1 MSKFSL
7 NNSPK
12 KFIPKISKRFFVFIG
27 VITVIDL
34 SYFSASYFFGRS
46 IEYLYVVL
54 SSLVIVIIF
63 WLKKPMSIVKKLFFI
78 IGIFLLTTLTGI
90 LFIFLT
96 LILPGSKNH
105 EYIMYK
111 ICLPALD
118 KYYRIKDKGNWPSV
132 LGGYDLNKNG
142 ENRWWV
148 QHLECE
154 KNVREGKGPIFSE
167 NPPGFR
173 VINKSNEDIWKTI
186 KMKST
191 GISPIL
197 YPQILPSGLQSQK
210 IIQSVPDAFFVEY
223 SFANKKLLHLGV
235 VQSPEEWVTNGSPNP
250 NQIIVHGQKGTL
262 ERITGG
268 VLLLR
273 WQEPGVWK
281 TSYGQ
286 KDKVSYMITAEGFT
300 PEQVEE
306 FAESLKPLN

>member
-1 MSKFSL
+1 MPKFSL
-7 NNSPK
+7 NNSSK
-12 KFIPKISKRFFVFIG
+12 KFIPKISKRFFIFIG

-46 IEYLYVVL
+46 IDYPYFLIPYL
-54 SSLVIVIIF
+54 IV
-63 WLKKPMSIVKKLFFI
+63 SINFLIKTPIGLLKKLFI
-78 IGIFLLTTLTGI
+78 ILGTFFLTAITGI
-90 LFIFLT
+90 LLLFSTMTI
-96 LILPGSKNH
+96 PGSKNH
-105 EYIMYK
+105 DYIMYK
-111 ICLPALD
+111 VCLPVID
-118 KYYRIKDKGNWPSV
+118 KYYATKGINRLSPPNDKNAA
-132 LGGYDLNKNG
+132 G
-142 ENRWWV
+142 EYRWWV

-167 NPPGFR
+167 NPPGFP
-173 VINKSNEDIWKTI
+173 VINKNNEDIWKTI

-223 SFANKKLLHLGV
+223 SGSNKKILHLGV
-235 VQSPEEWVTNGSPNP
+235 VQSPEEFVANGAP
-250 NQIIVHGQKGTL
+250 NQIIVRGQKGTL
-262 ERITGG
+262 DRITGG

-281 TSYGQ
+281 TPYGQ
-286 KDKVSYMITAEGFT
+286 KLKVSYMITAEGFT
-300 PEQVEE
+300 PEEIQD